1 MVSGWISFILLVLFN
16 YETFEKWGGGVQTHF
31 NFFFKY
37 ELSFFFLFPD
47 SKEVANSKSKLEWN
61 S

>member
-1 MVSGWISFILLVLFN
+1 M
-16 YETFEKWGGGVQTHF
+16 GGGVQTHF